1 MIWWNNKEEILIKY
15 YGIHVTTGKNSGGY
29 TVPIAVNDNE
39 TENEAIVKAKQEQL
53 FEFENDINNV
63 DYVEEVTEEEYML
76 MSQYYE

>member
-1 MIWWNNKEEILIKY
+1 M
-15 YGIHVTTGKNSGGY
+15 
-29 TVPIAVNDNE
+29 PIAVNDNE

>member
-1 MIWWNNKEEILIKY
+1 MKY
-15 YGIHVTTGKNSGGY
+15 YGIHVTTRKNSGGY